1 VRREIVADPQL
12 GMSICPNTGISIPEC
27 ACAHC
32 LQRQVEEFAP
42 ELMRVRRRNHDPLRI
57 EEVRSARVLPPVSE
71 RLKRP
76 RL

>member
-1 VRREIVADPQL
+1 
-12 GMSICPNTGISIPEC
+12 MSTCPNTGLSIPEC

-32 LQRQVEEFAP
+32 LRRQLEEFAP
-42 ELMRVRRRNHDPLRI
+42 ELMRVRRTRPHDPLRI
-57 EEVRSARVLPPVSE
+57 EEVRSQNVLPPVSE